1 MKTNNLVGIVRN
13 ARWALGAAALLL
25 FVGAAQAE
33 GRLEIDNDVFQEV
46 EVRTEDGRVERRQA
60 PVSKVVPGS
69 EVIYVISYRN
79 VGDAPV
85 EKVAITNPVPA
96 ELAYVDSDGPVVVT
110 AVSVDQGVEYGVLAD
125 LTVPGPDGEPRPAT
139 TADVTH
145 LRWLLP
151 ELQAGAEG
159 AVSFR
164 ARVK

>member
-1 MKTNNLVGIVRN
+1 MKTNSVVGIVRN
-13 ARWALGAAALLL
+13 ARWALGAAVLLCAS
-25 FVGAAQAE
+25 VVQAAGQ
-33 GRLEIDNDVFQEV
+33 LEIDNDVFQEV
-46 EVRTEDGRVERRQA
+46 EVQAPDGRIERRQV
-60 PVSKVVPGS
+60 PVSRVIPGN

-85 EKVAITNPVPA
+85 ENVAITNPVPA
-96 ELAYVDSDGPVVVT
+96 ELTYVDVDGPVAVT
-110 AVSVDQGVEYGVLAD
+110 AVSVDQGVEYGALAD

-139 TADVTH
+139 AADVTH

-151 ELQAGAEG
+151 QLPAGAEG